1 MRFDAQFAWE
11 HVEDDPLT
19 HSRHDAWTVNAAP
32 PRMTTAQRLGYRLA
46 FLVSTMLI
54 LAGTFHFWRDAKAQ
68 QHAADREL
76 AVALDAV
83 LAPGGSDAQSLL
95 APAVTQVNRR
105 SDLAYVDVY
114 TSAQGYGEI
123 VLRRTTQG
131 WQRLAPADGA
141 WGAQLEF
148 TTGMIAVTYWEKDAP
163 VVRAAAVHADARS
176 TYIRHIL
183 GLGEPATQLAF
194 RVAPD
199 AWGMTAGSD
208 DHQQIVLRDAL
219 GSDAARIAYLT
230 EAFLRAQIA
239 AALHELAG
247 PATATTSGQQLQ
259 AALED
264 WLVANA
270 YPRMAE
276 ELTAPIPAPGRPSSA
291 TPAGGCTA
299 IEQLLSADTT
309 ADFAAMID
317 ELVATRGY
325 AGLGELLHAVRQG
338 DDLLLPATV
347 HRLNGA

>member
-1 MRFDAQFAWE
+1 MKFDAQFAWE

-19 HSRHDAWTVNAAP
+19 HTRHDAWTVNAAP

-123 VLRRTTQG
+123 VLRKTTQG
-131 WQRLAPADGA
+131 WQRLAPAEGA

-148 TTGMIAVTYWEKDAP
+148 TTGMIAVTYWEKDAAI
-163 VVRAAAVHADARS
+163 VRAAVVQADARG
-176 TYIRHIL
+176 TYIRRIL

-239 AALHELAG
+239 TALQELTGPA
-247 PATATTSGQQLQ
+247 PATAKKQQILVTV
-259 AALED
+259 ED
-264 WLVANA
+264 WLLANA
-270 YPRMAE
+270 YPHVAGDPTVR
-276 ELTAPIPAPGRPSSA
+276 TAASGNLPSTKANDVQS
-291 TPAGGCTA
+291 
-299 IEQLLSADTT
+299 EVRRLLSQDTT
-309 ADFAAMID
+309 TDLAMLID
-317 ELVATRGY
+317 DLVATRGY
-325 AGLGELLHAVRQG
+325 VTLGEFLRAVK
-338 DDLLLPATV
+338 
-347 HRLNGA
+347 